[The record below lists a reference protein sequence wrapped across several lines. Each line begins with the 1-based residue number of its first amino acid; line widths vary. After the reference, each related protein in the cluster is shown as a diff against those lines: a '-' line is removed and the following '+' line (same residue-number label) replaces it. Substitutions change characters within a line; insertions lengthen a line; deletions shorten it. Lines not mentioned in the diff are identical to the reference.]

1 MSKKKSYF
9 ILALSI
15 LAEQIG
21 TACLEASAGYTILKF
36 SILTVLL
43 YTFTYYT
50 FCKILDQI
58 DLAVAYA
65 TWSAVGSVGATL
77 IGIWLFGQP
86 MSLIG
91 WISIAGMIVG
101 VFLLNFFGTPK
112 GEPRE
117 DPAEGLTEG
126 LIESLTESLT
136 KESEVA
142 E

>member
-36 SILTVLL
+36 SILTILL
-43 YTFTYYT
+43 YSFTYFT
-50 FCKILDQI
+50 FCKILDKI

-112 GEPRE
+112 EEP
-117 DPAEGLTEG
+117 DPADNLKQDLTA
-126 LIESLTESLT
+126 
-136 KESEVA
+136 ESEVA

>member
-36 SILTVLL
+36 SILTILL
-43 YTFTYYT
+43 YSFTYFT
-50 FCKILDQI
+50 FCKILDKI

-112 GEPRE
+112 E
-117 DPAEGLTEG
+117 DSEEELEQDPKQDLME
-126 LIESLTESLT
+126 
-136 KESEVA
+136 ESEAA

>member
-1 MSKKKSYF
+1 M
-9 ILALSI
+9 
-15 LAEQIG
+15 
-21 TACLEASAGYTILKF
+21 
-36 SILTVLL
+36 L

-50 FCKILDQI
+50 FCKILNQI

-77 IGIWLFGQP
+77 IGIWLFGQL

-112 GEPRE
+112 EEP
-117 DPAEGLTEG
+117 DPADNLKQELTA
-126 LIESLTESLT
+126 
-136 KESEVA
+136 ESEVA

>member
-9 ILALSI
+9 ILAFSI

-21 TACLEASAGYTILKF
+21 TACLEASEGYTILKF
-36 SILTVLL
+36 SVLTVLL

-50 FCKILDQI
+50 FCKILNQI

-91 WISIAGMIVG
+91 WLSIAGMILG
-101 VFLLNFFGTPK
+101 VFLLNCFGTPK
-112 GEPRE
+112 EDSEEELKE
-117 DPAEGLTEG
+117 DPNQEFME
-126 LIESLTESLT
+126 
-136 KESEVA
+136 ESEVA

>member
-15 LAEQIG
+15 LTEQIG

-36 SILTVLL
+36 SILTILL
-43 YTFTYYT
+43 YSFTYFT
-50 FCKILDQI
+50 FCKILDKI

-112 GEPRE
+112 DDSEE
-117 DPAEGLTEG
+117 ELME
-126 LIESLTESLT
+126 
-136 KESEVA
+136 ESEVA

>member
-21 TACLEASAGYTILKF
+21 TACLEAPAGYTILKF
-36 SILTVLL
+36 SILTILL
-43 YTFTYYT
+43 YSFTYFT
-50 FCKILDQI
+50 FCKILDKI

-112 GEPRE
+112 EDSKEELKE
-117 DPAEGLTEG
+117 DPNQEFME
-126 LIESLTESLT
+126 
-136 KESEVA
+136 ESEVA